1 MLANLSDTSLT
12 GLCLF
17 FVRTKV
23 DAVINPK
30 NIHEVRIIL
39 PKYYSSSFSKALGDI
54 SIDNCYNIQVFEVM
68 YVFTLVGNIL

>member
-1 MLANLSDTSLT
+1 MRLILANLSDTCLT

-30 NIHEVRIIL
+30 NIHEVRIIKVQIDVIDL
-39 PKYYSSSFSKALGDI
+39 HCGQGD
-54 SIDNCYNIQVFEVM
+54 DQRQNH
-68 YVFTLVGNIL
+68 TLN